1 MPLSEQFPFSTDLIH
16 QHPGSELP
24 SLHSRARPSAG
35 RCVRRAPMHG
45 RDDPDRAHTARVAKP
60 SQSSSPLL
68 RPTIVTVFLSEAAE
82 RCCYY
87 GLVSMLPLFL
97 VEGPARAPPH
107 IAAAST
113 AAFSSVAYATPL
125 IGSAL
130 AATRLRMFGTIMSM
144 SLVYLFGMCVL
155 PFAAAIRIPAEGEAA
170 YGGAVFFARL
180 AVFSGLALI
189 AFGTGGIKP
198 NVAAFGAL
206 QVPTDGA
213 GEGDEEEGEG
223 KILSASHAVSA
234 PARGGAGKETAA
246 ENASLAAFFSA
257 FYFLINMGSI
267 VGQAV
272 LPVVQKIRGY
282 GAAFAAAA
290 TVLSTAIIA
299 FACGEYCTPTGYTHE
314 ASVVGVDDAAAPST
328 PANFDDDLRE
338 HNREALPHPDSLTLS
353 VLLSVALSSRLGADW
368 SRAELRFGVPTCRIL
383 REPVT
388 TLGYFSLISLY
399 WMGYA
404 SCTSL
409 WVLQVSEMSLPWG
422 LSAPQ
427 WTAINPISVL
437 VALPLAERL
446 TRGIPIT
453 TRIIMGMSMAA
464 LAVML
469 SVLVQLAVDVAS
481 AQGSVSAFWAL
492 PQWILISCSE
502 VLASVTG
509 LELAYSG
516 AGSYAPQL
524 KSGLQACWLLCSA
537 AGAGGA
543 AVTIGVLGE
552 AGLGQAGILFALG
565 SASVLGSVLF
575 WRRTRNGSGLSCDE
589 SAPLVASEEEF

>member
-1 MPLSEQFPFSTDLIH
+1 MPLSKEVPFFDELV
-16 QHPGSELP
+16 QHYPLSEVS
-24 SLHSRARPSAG
+24 SLHSRSRSSGG
-35 RCVRRAPMHG
+35 RCVRRAAMHD
-45 RDDPDRAHTARVAKP
+45 RDETERAATPRVAQRN
-60 SQSSSPLL
+60 QSSSPLL

-87 GLVSMLPLFL
+87 GLMSMLPLFL
-97 VEGPARAPPH
+97 VEGPARTAPH
-107 IAAAST
+107 VAAATT
-113 AAFSSVAYATPL
+113 AAFSSAAYATPL

-144 SLVYLFGMCVL
+144 SLVYLLGMCVL
-155 PFAAAIRIPAEGEAA
+155 PFSATIRVPAEGEAG

-180 AVFSGLALI
+180 AVFSGLGLI

-213 GEGDEEEGEG
+213 REGDEEGGED
-223 KILSASHAVSA
+223 KILRGSEAVSG
-234 PARGGAGKETAA
+234 RGGAGKETSADK
-246 ENASLAAFFSA
+246 ASLAAFFSA

-272 LPVVQKIRGY
+272 LPVVQKTRGY

-290 TVLSTAIIA
+290 AVLTTAIFA

-314 ASVVGVDDAAAPST
+314 ASVGGVDYAAVPSAPG
-328 PANFDDDLRE
+328 NFDEELGEQD
-338 HNREALPHPDSLTLS
+338 REALPHPDSLTLS
-353 VLLSVALSSRLGADW
+353 VLLSVGLSSRLGADW
-368 SRAELRFGVPTCRIL
+368 PRAERRFGVPTCRIL

-437 VALPLAERL
+437 IALPLAERF

-453 TRIIMGMSMAA
+453 TRIVMGMSMAA

-469 SVLVQLAVDVAS
+469 SVLVQLAVDIAS
-481 AQGSVSAFWAL
+481 VQGSVSAFWSL
-492 PQWILISCSE
+492 PQWILVSCSE

-524 KSGLQACWLLCSA
+524 KSGLQACWLLCAA

-543 AVTIGVLGE
+543 AVTIGVLGS

-565 SASVLGSVLF
+565 SASVLGCVLF

-589 SAPLVASEEEF
+589 SVPLVASEEEF